1 MMRPFRLGLLVSCIA
16 APALA
21 QQVPAIDNS
30 ASAAANAN
38 SAAATATFHQ
48 APGRQPASG
57 QPVPGPQPGF
67 TNAALSQGNMQGTVQ
82 GATPGGAVPRTMP
95 PPIDPVSPNKPLTAK
110 ERAGLN
116 VANRWIAKPL
126 TPHLGEDGAV
136 HFVGR
141 GQVFV
146 VTAVNHVTDIAL
158 APGEI
163 ISPPLHIGDADDWKF
178 HPATSGSGRKTTQHV
193 LVKPVDAGLSSNLV
207 IETNKRTISVALTSR
222 RSDYMPLVALDIP
235 DDTDTGGWS
244 SAANFQPG
252 GPTVLGTSASP
263 ASPCDGEPVIPP
275 DQFKISG
282 DNVTW
287 RPLQA
292 YVVSTP
298 VGQKT
303 CIDFPSSIGSEDLPA
318 LLALAD
324 NGGWFSWPTQKIVNV
339 RYVHRRFIADE
350 RLDRFILVDGVG
362 GDQKSVTIVRKN

>member
-1 MMRPFRLGLLVSCIA
+1 MDPVRLGLLASCIA
-16 APALA
+16 VPALA

-38 SAAATATFHQ
+38 SAAAIATFHQ
-48 APGRQPASG
+48 APGQQAAPGQQPPGRQ
-57 QPVPGPQPGF
+57 VPGV
-67 TNAALSQGNMQGTVQ
+67 TNAALSQGNLQGTVQ
-82 GATPGGAVPRTMP
+82 GQGSVPRTMP
-95 PPIDPVSPNKPLTAK
+95 PLIDPVSPNKPLSAK

-116 VANRWIAKPL
+116 VANRWIVKPL
-126 TPHLGEDGAV
+126 TPHLGDDGAV
-136 HFVGR
+136 HFTGR

-146 VTAVNHVTDIAL
+146 VTAVNHITDIAL

-163 ISPPLHIGDADDWKF
+163 ISPPLHVGDMDDWKT
-178 HPATSGSGRKTTQHV
+178 HAAMSGSGRKTTSHV
-193 LVKPVDAGLSSNLV
+193 LVKPIDAGLSTNMV

-222 RSDYMPLVALDIP
+222 RADYMPLVALDLPEDP
-235 DDTDTGGWS
+235 DKDW
-244 SAANFQPG
+244 G
-252 GPTVLGTSASP
+252 GPINLLPTAAATTAV
-263 ASPCDGEPVIPP
+263 SPCDGEPAIPP

-287 RPLQA
+287 KPLQA

-324 NGGWFSWPTQKIVNV
+324 DGGWFSNPTQKIVNV

-362 GDQKSVTIVRKN
+362 GAQRSITVTRESR